1 MAKEVQGEKN
11 SSLPLQ
17 RRRTPRARKKTVH
30 LLQRQKKME
39 GKKLKLFTMIFAMMF
54 KQGI

>member
-1 MAKEVQGEKN
+1 MEKEVQGKKN

-17 RRRTPRARKKTVH
+17 RRRTSRARKKTVH